1 MRKLKLLGIALYLA
15 AFAAQALA
23 SGWTVDVSISKGQL
37 FSLFSG
43 SVQVN
48 VPFNINTNS
57 FSSAPATVTVNTLP
71 QITFR
76 TGTSSPPITVGD
88 GTNFSNGTFTGQY
101 TITTSKTPLTGFN
114 FVVAGFVWDL
124 GQIFWTKKVVDL
136 NTSQVLFQQSW
147 VFSGGGYPGG
157 TNGSFD
163 VSGFFPLSAPS
174 DNILVIETFFLH
186 IDGAAAPGTSTA
198 SLLLVEQDWVPEPA
212 SLLALGVGLGGLMLR
227 RRKK

>member
-23 SGWTVDVSISKGQL
+23 SGWTVNVSISKGQL
-37 FSLFSG
+37 FPG
-43 SVQVN
+43 AVQVD
-48 VPFNINTNS
+48 VPFTINTND
-57 FSSAPATVTVNTLP
+57 FSSAPATVTVNRLP

-76 TGTSSPPITVGD
+76 TVTSNPPITVGD

-114 FVVAGFVWDL
+114 FVVAGFVQDF

-136 NTSQVLFQQSW
+136 DTSQVLFLQSW
-147 VFSGGGYPGG
+147 VFSGDGYPGG
-157 TNGSFD
+157 TDGVFTVD
-163 VSGFFPLSAPS
+163 GFFPLSAPS

-186 IDGAAAPGTSTA
+186 IDGAAYPGPSTA

>member
-23 SGWTVDVSISKGQL
+23 SGWTVNVSISNGQL
-37 FSLFSG
+37 FPG
-43 SVQVN
+43 AVQVD

-71 QITFR
+71 QITFLPR
-76 TGTSSPPITVGD
+76 ITVGD

-101 TITTSKTPLTGFN
+101 TITTSKTPLTGFS
-114 FVVAGFVWDL
+114 FVVSGFVQDL

-136 NTSQVLFQQSW
+136 DTSQVLFLQSW
-147 VFSGGGYPGG
+147 VFSGDGYPGG
-157 TNGSFD
+157 TDGVFTVD
-163 VSGFFPLSAPS
+163 GFFPLSAPS

-186 IDGAAAPGTSTA
+186 IDGAAYPGPSTA

>member
-37 FSLFSG
+37 FPG
-43 SVQVN
+43 AVQVN
-48 VPFNINTNS
+48 VPFTINANS

-71 QITFR
+71 QITFL

-114 FVVAGFVWDL
+114 FVVAGFVQDF

-147 VFSGGGYPGG
+147 VFSGDGYPGG
-157 TNGSFD
+157 TDGVFT

-174 DNILVIETFFLH
+174 DNIFVIETFFLH

>member
-23 SGWTVDVSISKGQL
+23 SGWTVNVSISKGQL
-37 FSLFSG
+37 FPG
-43 SVQVN
+43 AVQVD
-48 VPFNINTNS
+48 VPFTINTND
-57 FSSAPATVTVNTLP
+57 FSSAPATVTVNRLP

-76 TGTSSPPITVGD
+76 TVTSNPPITVGD

-114 FVVAGFVWDL
+114 FVVAGFVQDF

-136 NTSQVLFQQSW
+136 NTSQVLFEQLW
-147 VFSGGGYPGG
+147 VFSGGSYPGG
-157 TNGSFD
+157 TNRSFNVD
-163 VSGFFPLSAPS
+163 GFFPLSAPS

-186 IDGAAAPGTSTA
+186 IDGAVAPGRSTA

>member
-23 SGWTVDVSISKGQL
+23 SGWTVNVSISKGQL
-37 FSLFSG
+37 FPG
-43 SVQVN
+43 AVQVD
-48 VPFNINTNS
+48 VPFTINANP

-71 QITFR
+71 QITFL
-76 TGTSSPPITVGD
+76 PPITVGD

-114 FVVAGFVWDL
+114 FVVAGFVQDF

-136 NTSQVLFQQSW
+136 DTNEVLFLGSW
-147 VFSGGGYPGG
+147 VFSGGSYPGG
-157 TNGSFD
+157 TNDVFT

-186 IDGAAAPGTSTA
+186 IDGAAYPGPSTA

>member
-37 FSLFSG
+37 FPG
-43 SVQVN
+43 AVQVN
-48 VPFNINTNS
+48 VPFTINANY

-71 QITFR
+71 QITFLTN
-76 TGTSSPPITVGD
+76 TGSSPITVGD
-88 GTNFSNGTFTGQY
+88 GTLYSNGTFTGQY
-101 TITTSKTPLTGFN
+101 TITTSKTPLTGFY
-114 FVVAGFVWDL
+114 FVVSGFVWDL

-136 NTSQVLFQQSW
+136 DTNEVLFLGSW
-147 VFSGGGYPGG
+147 VFSGEGYPGG
-157 TNGSFD
+157 TNGFFN
-163 VSGFFPLSAPS
+163 VFGFFPLSAPS
-174 DNILVIETFFLH
+174 DNIFVIETFFLH